1 MNVLLIG
8 GGGREHALAWKL
20 KQSPRVRTIY
30 CTPGNAG
37 IMRLCDPVSAAADD
51 YKALAA
57 FARSHD
63 VHLTIVG
70 PEAPLCGGIVNA
82 FHNAGLRIFGP
93 DSTGAQ
99 LEGSKIFAKQFMQ
112 RQGIPTAAF
121 EVFDN
126 LEKALAY
133 VRTHG
138 APLVVKADGLAAGK
152 GVSVCAT
159 VAEAEQ
165 AVRAMLEQHVFGEA
179 GRRVLIEECL
189 SGEEA
194 SILALTDGKTIVPLE
209 SSQDHKRVYDND
221 EGPNTGGMGAYSPA
235 PVVTPRVMR
244 EVQEQ
249 VLQPFLKG
257 LQNER
262 IDYHGV
268 IYAGLMIERG
278 SVRVLEFNVRFGDPE
293 TQAVLPRLR
302 SDLFDVCTAV
312 VEGRLS
318 SVELQWD
325 ARPAVCVVM
334 AAGGYPGAY
343 HKHVPITGLEA
354 AAALPDV
361 TVFHAGTEE
370 RRGQTVTS
378 GGRVLGVTAL
388 GRTMPET
395 IERAYHAV
403 EQLHFEHAH
412 FRWDIGAKAA
422 RA

>member
-1 MNVLLIG
+1 MNVLVIG

-20 KQSPRVRTIY
+20 KQSRRVRTVY

-37 IMRLCDPVSAAADD
+37 MLKICTLAPVGAED
-51 YKALAA
+51 YKGLAA
-57 FARSHD
+57 FARAQD
-63 VHLTIVG
+63 VRLTIVG
-70 PEAPLCGGIVNA
+70 PEAPLCGGIVNV

-112 RQGIPTAAF
+112 RHGIPTAAF

-126 LEKALAY
+126 VEKALAY
-133 VRTHG
+133 VQKKG

-152 GVSVCAT
+152 GVSVCQS

-165 AVRAMLEQHVFGEA
+165 AVRAMLEQQVCGAA
-179 GRRVLIEECL
+179 GRRILIEECL
-189 SGEEA
+189 TGEEA
-194 SILALTDGKTIVPLE
+194 SILALTDGKTIMALE

-235 PVVTPRVMR
+235 PVVTPQVMR
-244 EVQEQ
+244 EVETK
-249 VLQPFLKG
+249 VLQPFLRGIQK
-257 LQNER
+257 EK

-268 IYAGLMIERG
+268 IYAGLMIEREH
-278 SVRVLEFNVRFGDPE
+278 VKVLEFNVRFGDPE

-302 SDLFDVCTAV
+302 SDLFDVCMAV

-318 SVELQWD
+318 SVKLEWD

-334 AAGGYPGAY
+334 ASGGYPGTY
-343 HKHVPITGLEA
+343 HKHLPITGLEA
-354 AAALPDV
+354 VEKLQDV
-361 TVFHAGTEE
+361 IVFHAGTEE
-370 RRGQTVTS
+370 RKGAIVTN

-403 EQLHFEHAH
+403 EQIHFEHAH
-412 FRWDIGAKAA
+412 FRWDIGAKAV
-422 RA
+422 R